1 MNEQCL
7 RKGFYERWDRIRS
20 LVTYKGVN
28 INDKAWSTFDVLF
41 TYDLPSNNAEVIG
54 NLRALREM
62 GALSMES
69 MLELSPMTSDVYS
82 RDGTFK

>member
-1 MNEQCL
+1 M
-7 RKGFYERWDRIRS
+7 IR
-20 LVTYKGVN
+20 LGVH
-28 INDKAWSTFDVLF
+28 FELLF

-69 MLELSPMTSDVYS
+69 LLEQSPMTTDVGQEIVRIQNEKGNEIVSEVKQDDEEHY
-82 RDGTFK
+82 REA

>member
-1 MNEQCL
+1 ML
-7 RKGFYERWDRIRS
+7 I
-20 LVTYKGVN
+20 YKSVN

-69 MLELSPMTSDVYS
+69 MLELSPMTSDVGQQMECLNS
-82 RDGTFK
+82 EGNNKGQVQRELEVNS